1 MVWRKVCKGCD
12 EDIDEYVTYHQ
23 EGNDK
28 WVAYCYECDRK
39 DPFTYDERGKAHW
52 TLRVRCA
59 WEFSCGSQCR
69 RTIQSCRYKGSSLQP
84 LCLRWWGWCQNGKA
98 QWHCPEH
105 SRHLMV
111 REIKPTECEC
121 TRKYPK
127 PNRGFPVVAT
137 PPGGAAPPAG
147 PREFAEEAE

>member
-1 MVWRKVCKGCD
+1 MDATCPLRVG
-12 EDIDEYVTYHQ
+12 IQ
-23 EGNDK
+23 L
-28 WVAYCYECDRK
+28 WVAVPKNYAKLPIQRIVVATFVLEVVGLVPEC
-39 DPFTYDERGKAHW
+39 
-52 TLRVRCA
+52 
-59 WEFSCGSQCR
+59 
-69 RTIQSCRYKGSSLQP
+69 
-84 LCLRWWGWCQNGKA
+84 KA

-127 PNRGFPVVAT
+127 PNTGFPAVAT